1 MKDENQG
8 AQNAGFP
15 LTNLPLGDFD
25 PSSLQ
30 VLWTLASNFY
40 YLLFHGEI
48 CIFIGGWI

>member
-15 LTNLPLGDFD
+15 LTNLSLGDFD

-30 VLWTLASNFY
+30 VVWTLASK
-40 YLLFHGEI
+40 LFI
-48 CIFIGGWI
+48 SLVSR